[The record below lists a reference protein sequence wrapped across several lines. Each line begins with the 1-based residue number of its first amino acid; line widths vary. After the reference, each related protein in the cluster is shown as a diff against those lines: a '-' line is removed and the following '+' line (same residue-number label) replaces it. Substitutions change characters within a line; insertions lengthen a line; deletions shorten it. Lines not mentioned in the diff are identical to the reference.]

1 MPRRVELKNPN
12 RFTVPVTLKRDGKLV
27 QVNIAPRTSIQVE
40 RKELTSAVENIV
52 RSKNNLLVMKR
63 I

>member
-1 MPRRVELKNPN
+1 MPRRIELKNPN
-12 RFTVPVTLKRDGKLV
+12 RFTVPVTLKRDGQLV
-27 QVNIAPRTSIQVE
+27 QVNIAPRTSIQID

-52 RSKNNLLVMKR
+52 HSKNNLLVMKR